1 MEETSHQV
9 VRVGEK
15 NIDAASIEIKTEI
28 KSQEASQPIL
38 TINLKAP
45 VVQSFDQSY
54 KNTSFKME

>member
-15 NIDAASIEIKTEI
+15 NIDAASIEINTEI

-38 TINLKAP
+38 TINRKAP
-45 VVQSFDQSY
+45 AVQSFDQS
-54 KNTSFKME
+54 NN